1 MELDRLSASILALA
15 EFHGLCMAYDLC
27 SENNSTLEEKFPV
40 FKNENLMWIQPDML
54 HFLRNVSQNAQK
66 FLYNLK
72 PQEKALHQRF
82 SKVRYKLLSNSRSP
96 PYSNF
101 VSSVIRVKW
110 ISNKKNSIIH
120 FYRDILNCYNNK
132 YSLYANFFRD
142 CLLKVNPCRNPS
154 KMGTSVPIHA

>member
-82 SKVRYKLLSNSRSP
+82 SKVRYKVYLVTGGPRLTRISRE
-96 PYSNF
+96 
-101 VSSVIRVKW
+101 
-110 ISNKKNSIIH
+110 
-120 FYRDILNCYNNK
+120 
-132 YSLYANFFRD
+132 
-142 CLLKVNPCRNPS
+142 VNQ
-154 KMGTSVPIHA
+154 

>member
-82 SKVRYKLLSNSRSP
+82 SKVRYKVLSNSRSP

-110 ISNKKNSIIH
+110 ISNKTRRKRVTKVTLRPRVIYVFNRFS
-120 FYRDILNCYNNK
+120 NVNK
-132 YSLYANFFRD
+132 FLHEIFVKSYYYT
-142 CLLKVNPCRNPS
+142 K
-154 KMGTSVPIHA
+154 

>member
-82 SKVRYKLLSNSRSP
+82 SKVRYKVYLDSNRRSP

-101 VSSVIRVKW
+101 AWS
-110 ISNKKNSIIH
+110 
-120 FYRDILNCYNNK
+120 FYPDILNCYVNK
-132 YSLYANFFRD
+132 SSLYANFFRD
-142 CLLKVNPCRNPS
+142 FLKWSHVNGIRVKWGPPYLH
-154 KMGTSVPIHA
+154 T

>member
-82 SKVRYKLLSNSRSP
+82 SKVRYKILSKISRSP

-101 VSSVIRVKW
+101 VSSVIRVK
-110 ISNKKNSIIH
+110 
-120 FYRDILNCYNNK
+120 
-132 YSLYANFFRD
+132 
-142 CLLKVNPCRNPS
+142 
-154 KMGTSVPIHA
+154 

>member
-1 MELDRLSASILALA
+1 MTVQPVHTYYTIAKICKYFGSKEFSFSASNNDILGAPTILGMELDRLSASILALA

-82 SKVRYKLLSNSRSP
+82 SKVRYKQ
-96 PYSNF
+96 
-101 VSSVIRVKW
+101 IQ
-110 ISNKKNSIIH
+110 
-120 FYRDILNCYNNK
+120 
-132 YSLYANFFRD
+132 
-142 CLLKVNPCRNPS
+142 
-154 KMGTSVPIHA
+154 TT

>member
-1 MELDRLSASILALA
+1 MDPTEPNRKYRNIPQFRHFQFGRPLAFLFAANCDIFGGPTIIAMELDRLSASILALA
-15 EFHGLCMAYDLC
+15 EFHGICMAYDLC

-82 SKVRYKLLSNSRSP
+82 SKVRY
-96 PYSNF
+96 YI
-101 VSSVIRVKW
+101 SSTRYT
-110 ISNKKNSIIH
+110 
-120 FYRDILNCYNNK
+120 F
-132 YSLYANFFRD
+132 
-142 CLLKVNPCRNPS
+142 
-154 KMGTSVPIHA
+154 